1 MQFGTY
7 GQESRGGQVYLSR
20 LSASGLVPTEES
32 GMSVKRNGRRTAMNS
47 KDREFERLLRR
58 AAKIAEKDRQSPGH
72 VSRKKRKGSA

>member
-1 MQFGTY
+1 M
-7 GQESRGGQVYLSR
+7 YLSR

-58 AAKIAEKDRQSPGH
+58 AAKIAEKDRQSPGPVN